1 MSKKALLTLVLAFA
15 ALIIGASFL
24 YQSLADQ
31 NPAQQQLATMPVQ
44 TTAPN
49 ATEGE
54 TAPDTTGEAEVV
66 IPAIDF
72 TVYDAEGNAVKLSDF
87 YGKPIVLNFWASW
100 CGPCRSE
107 MPDFQKACTDLEGQ
121 VQFLMI
127 NMTDGSRE
135 TLDTAKAFLSDSGY
149 TFPVF
154 FDTDVDAAIKYS
166 VYALPTTF
174 FINAEGHLVA
184 YAESAL
190 SEDLLQKGIDMITGS
205 PVTE

>member
-1 MSKKALLTLVLAFA
+1 MSKKALLALVLAFV

-31 NPAQQQLATMPVQ
+31 NPAPQQLAPMPVQ
-44 TTAPN
+44 TTAP
-49 ATEGE
+49 AAAE
-54 TAPDTTGEAEVV
+54 TTPNTTGEAEAV

-72 TVYDAEGNAVKLSDF
+72 TVYDADGNAVKLSDF

-107 MPDFQKACTDLEGQ
+107 MPDFQKACTDLEGK

-154 FDTDVDAAIKYS
+154 FDTDVDAAVKYS

-184 YAESAL
+184 YAERAL
-190 SEDLLQKGIDMITGS
+190 SADLLQKGIDMITGS
-205 PVTE
+205 SVTE

>member
-1 MSKKALLTLVLAFA
+1 MSKKALLALVLVFA

-44 TTAPN
+44 TTAP
-49 ATEGE
+49 AAAE
-54 TAPDTTGEAEVV
+54 TTPNTTGEAEAV

-72 TVYDAEGNAVKLSDF
+72 TVYDADGNAVKLSDF

-107 MPDFQKACTDLEGQ
+107 MPDFQKACTDLEGK

-154 FDTDVDAAIKYS
+154 FDTDVDAAVKYS

-184 YAESAL
+184 YAERVLSA
-190 SEDLLQKGIDMITGS
+190 DLLQKGIDMITGS
-205 PVTE
+205 SVTE

>member
-1 MSKKALLTLVLAFA
+1 MSKKVLLALGLALVL
-15 ALIIGASFL
+15 LIAGASFL
-24 YQSLADQ
+24 YQGLADR
-31 NPAQQQLATMPVQ
+31 NPAQQQLATVPA
-44 TTAPN
+44 TTAAETVPT
-49 ATEGE
+49 ATE
-54 TAPDTTGEAEVV
+54 DFV
-66 IPAIDF
+66 INALDF
-72 TVYDAEGNAVKLSDF
+72 TVYDGEGNEVHLSDF

-135 TLDTAKAFLSDSGY
+135 TLDTAKAFLADSGY

-154 FDTDVDAAIKYS
+154 FDTDSDAAIKYS
-166 VYALPTTF
+166 VYALPTTY

-184 YAESAL
+184 YAEMAL
-190 SEDLLQKGIDMITGS
+190 TADILQQGIDMIT
-205 PVTE
+205 E

>member
-1 MSKKALLTLVLAFA
+1 MSKKALLALVLAFV

-44 TTAPN
+44 TTAP
-49 ATEGE
+49 AAAE
-54 TAPDTTGEAEVV
+54 TTPNTTGEAEAV

-72 TVYDAEGNAVKLSDF
+72 TVYDADGNAVKLSDF

-107 MPDFQKACTDLEGQ
+107 MPDFQKACTDLEGK

-154 FDTDVDAAIKYS
+154 FDTDVDAAVKYS

-190 SEDLLQKGIDMITGS
+190 SADLLQKGIDMITGS
-205 PVTE
+205 SVTE

>member
-1 MSKKALLTLVLAFA
+1 MSKKALLALVLVFA

-44 TTAPN
+44 TTAP
-49 ATEGE
+49 AAAE
-54 TAPDTTGEAEVV
+54 TTPNTTGEAEAV

-72 TVYDAEGNAVKLSDF
+72 TVYDADGNAVKLSDF

-107 MPDFQKACTDLEGQ
+107 MPDFQKACTDLEGK

-154 FDTDVDAAIKYS
+154 FDTDVDAAVKYS

-190 SEDLLQKGIDMITGS
+190 SADLLQKGIDMITGS
-205 PVTE
+205 SVTE

>member
-1 MSKKALLTLVLAFA
+1 MSKKALLALVLVFA

-44 TTAPN
+44 TTAP
-49 ATEGE
+49 AAAE
-54 TAPDTTGEAEVV
+54 TTPNTTGEAEAV

-72 TVYDAEGNAVKLSDF
+72 TVYDADGNAVKLSDF

-135 TLDTAKAFLSDSGY
+135 TVASASAYIQQEGY
-149 TFPVF
+149 SFPIY
-154 FDTDVDAAIKYS
+154 FDTSMEAAMAYQAYS
-166 VYALPTTF
+166 IPITF
-174 FINAEGHLVA
+174 FIGEGGVPIA
-184 YAESAL
+184 YYTGAMSRDIL
-190 SEDLLQKGIDMITGS
+190 QQGIDRLLQ
-205 PVTE
+205 

>member
-1 MSKKALLTLVLAFA
+1 MSKKALLALVLAFV

-44 TTAPN
+44 TTAP
-49 ATEGE
+49 AAAE
-54 TAPDTTGEAEVV
+54 TTPNTTGEAEAV

-72 TVYDAEGNAVKLSDF
+72 TVYDADGNAVKLSDF

-107 MPDFQKACTDLEGQ
+107 MPDFQKACTDLEGK

-184 YAESAL
+184 YAERAL
-190 SEDLLQKGIDMITGS
+190 SADLLQKGIDMITGS
-205 PVTE
+205 SVTE

>member
-1 MSKKALLTLVLAFA
+1 MSKKALLALVLVFA

-31 NPAQQQLATMPVQ
+31 NPAQQLATMPVQ
-44 TTAPN
+44 TTAP
-49 ATEGE
+49 AAAE
-54 TAPDTTGEAEVV
+54 TTPNTTGEAETV

-72 TVYDAEGNAVKLSDF
+72 TVYDADGNAVKLSDF

-135 TLDTAKAFLSDSGY
+135 TLDTAKAFLSDFGY

-184 YAESAL
+184 YAERAL
-190 SEDLLQKGIDMITGS
+190 SADLLQKGIDMITGS
-205 PVTE
+205 SVTE

>member
-1 MSKKALLTLVLAFA
+1 MSKKALLALVLAFA

-44 TTAPN
+44 TTAP
-49 ATEGE
+49 AAAE
-54 TAPDTTGEAEVV
+54 TTPNTTGEAEAV

-72 TVYDAEGNAVKLSDF
+72 TVYDADGNAVKLSDF

-107 MPDFQKACTDLEGQ
+107 MPDFQKACTDLEGK

-154 FDTDVDAAIKYS
+154 FDTDVDAAVKYS

-184 YAESAL
+184 YAERAL
-190 SEDLLQKGIDMITGS
+190 SADLLQTGIDMITDS
-205 PVTE
+205 SITE

>member
-1 MSKKALLTLVLAFA
+1 MSKKALLALVLVFA

-44 TTAPN
+44 TTAP
-49 ATEGE
+49 AAAE
-54 TAPDTTGEAEVV
+54 TTPNTTGEAEAV

-72 TVYDAEGNAVKLSDF
+72 TVYDADGNAVKLSDF

-184 YAESAL
+184 YAERAL
-190 SEDLLQKGIDMITGS
+190 SADLLQKGIDMITGS
-205 PVTE
+205 SVTE

>member
-1 MSKKALLTLVLAFA
+1 MSKKALLALVLVFA

-44 TTAPN
+44 TTAP
-49 ATEGE
+49 AAAE
-54 TAPDTTGEAEVV
+54 TTPNTTGEAEAV

-72 TVYDAEGNAVKLSDF
+72 TVYDADGNAVKLSDF

-107 MPDFQKACTDLEGQ
+107 MPDFQKACTDLEGK

-184 YAESAL
+184 YAERAL
-190 SEDLLQKGIDMITGS
+190 SADLLQKGIDMITGS
-205 PVTE
+205 SVTE

>member
-1 MSKKALLTLVLAFA
+1 MSKKALLALVLVFA

-44 TTAPN
+44 TTAP
-49 ATEGE
+49 AAAE
-54 TAPDTTGEAEVV
+54 TTPNTTGEAEAV

-72 TVYDAEGNAVKLSDF
+72 TVYDADGNAVKLSDF

-107 MPDFQKACTDLEGQ
+107 MPDFQKACTDLEGK

-154 FDTDVDAAIKYS
+154 FDTDVDAAVKYS

-184 YAESAL
+184 YAERAL
-190 SEDLLQKGIDMITGS
+190 SADLLQKGIDMITGS
-205 PVTE
+205 SVTE

>member
-1 MSKKALLTLVLAFA
+1 MSKKALLALVLAFA

-44 TTAPN
+44 TTAP
-49 ATEGE
+49 AADE
-54 TAPDTTGEAEVV
+54 TTPDTTGEDETV

-72 TVYDAEGNAVKLSDF
+72 TVYDADGNAVKLSDF

-184 YAESAL
+184 YAERAL
-190 SEDLLQKGIDMITGS
+190 SADLLQKGIDMITGS
-205 PVTE
+205 SVTE

>member
-1 MSKKALLTLVLAFA
+1 MSKKALLALVLAFT

-49 ATEGE
+49 AADE
-54 TAPDTTGEAEVV
+54 TVPDTTGEDEAV

-72 TVYDAEGNAVKLSDF
+72 TVYDADGNAVKLSDF

-107 MPDFQKACTDLEGQ
+107 MPDFQKACTDLEGK

-154 FDTDVDAAIKYS
+154 FDTDVDAAVKYS

-184 YAESAL
+184 YAERAL
-190 SEDLLQKGIDMITGS
+190 SADLLQTGIDMITDS
-205 PVTE
+205 PITE

>member
-1 MSKKALLTLVLAFA
+1 MSKKALLALVLAFV

-44 TTAPN
+44 TTAP
-49 ATEGE
+49 AAAE
-54 TAPDTTGEAEVV
+54 TTPNTTGEAEAV

-72 TVYDAEGNAVKLSDF
+72 TVYDADGNAVKLSDF
-87 YGKPIVLNFWASW
+87 YGKPIVLHFWASW

-107 MPDFQKACTDLEGQ
+107 MPDFQKACTDLEGK

-154 FDTDVDAAIKYS
+154 FDTDVDAAIIYS
-166 VYALPTTF
+166 VFALPTTF

-184 YAESAL
+184 YAERAL
-190 SEDLLQKGIDMITGS
+190 SADLLQKGIDMITGS
-205 PVTE
+205 SVTE

>member
-1 MSKKALLTLVLAFA
+1 MSKKALLALVLAFV

-44 TTAPN
+44 TTAP
-49 ATEGE
+49 AAAE
-54 TAPDTTGEAEVV
+54 TTPNTTGEAEAV

-72 TVYDAEGNAVKLSDF
+72 TVYDADGNAVKLSDF

-107 MPDFQKACTDLEGQ
+107 MPDFQKACTDLEGK

-154 FDTDVDAAIKYS
+154 FDTDVDAAVKYS

-184 YAESAL
+184 YAERAL
-190 SEDLLQKGIDMITGS
+190 SADLLQKGIDMITGS
-205 PVTE
+205 SVTE

>member
-1 MSKKALLTLVLAFA
+1 MSKKALLALVLAFA

-31 NPAQQQLATMPVQ
+31 NTAQQQQLATMPVQ
-44 TTAPN
+44 TTAP
-49 ATEGE
+49 AAAE
-54 TAPDTTGEAEVV
+54 TTPDTTGEAEAV

-72 TVYDAEGNAVKLSDF
+72 TVYDADGNAVKLSDF

-107 MPDFQKACTDLEGQ
+107 MPDFQKACTDLEGK

-154 FDTDVDAAIKYS
+154 FDTDVDAAVKYS

-184 YAESAL
+184 YAERAL
-190 SEDLLQKGIDMITGS
+190 SADLLQTGIDMITDS
-205 PVTE
+205 SVTE

>member
-1 MSKKALLTLVLAFA
+1 MSKKALLALVLAFA

-44 TTAPN
+44 TTAP
-49 ATEGE
+49 AAAE
-54 TAPDTTGEAEVV
+54 TTPNTTGEAEAV

-107 MPDFQKACTDLEGQ
+107 MPDFQKACTDLEGK

-154 FDTDVDAAIKYS
+154 FDTDVDAAVKYS

-184 YAESAL
+184 YAERAL
-190 SEDLLQKGIDMITGS
+190 SADLLQTGIDMITDS
-205 PVTE
+205 SITE

>member
-1 MSKKALLTLVLAFA
+1 MSKKALLALVLAFA

-44 TTAPN
+44 TTAP
-49 ATEGE
+49 AAAE
-54 TAPDTTGEAEVV
+54 TTPNTTGEAEAV

-72 TVYDAEGNAVKLSDF
+72 TVYDADGNAVKLSDF

-107 MPDFQKACTDLEGQ
+107 MPDFQKACTDLEGK

-154 FDTDVDAAIKYS
+154 FDTDVDAAVKYS

-184 YAESAL
+184 YAERAL
-190 SEDLLQKGIDMITGS
+190 SADLLQKGIDMITGS
-205 PVTE
+205 SVTE

>member
-1 MSKKALLTLVLAFA
+1 MSKKALLALVLVFA

-44 TTAPN
+44 TTAP
-49 ATEGE
+49 AADE
-54 TAPDTTGEAEVV
+54 TTPDTTGEAEAV

-72 TVYDAEGNAVKLSDF
+72 TVYDADGNAVKLSDF

-107 MPDFQKACTDLEGQ
+107 MPDFQKACTDLEGK

-154 FDTDVDAAIKYS
+154 FDTDVDAAVKYS

-174 FINAEGHLVA
+174 FIDKDGYAVA
-184 YAESAL
+184 YAPGAIDAES
-190 SEDLLQKGIDMITGS
+190 LQMGLDMIM
-205 PVTE
+205 E